1 MNIDSYIKS
10 RSNSTKTKND
20 ESISQIKQD
29 ASMILGPPFNIKK
42 YLNRI
47 NMLQISAK
55 KEKGKSN
62 LPPLYD
68 NLNKRTKKDE
78 KKYDISTIIANENFP
93 SYRKNIFQ
101 EKKPSSIEIS
111 TAFSYNN
118 NNNNSLFANKKKN
131 NSLSLNTVSGNNSLA
146 FDNIKLSKK
155 KNNEKYIKTENNS
168 HSFDLYKKNILNNKE
183 KYNFSKT
190 IKNIKQYTDLSLKDK
205 SIKSIL
211 ESKIAFDHKNKDV
224 IYKPIRIINDFNN
237 FQQRELEKKRDNISV
252 FLTDNREILKK
263 NVIIKI
269 LEKQGKKYSKSIKS
283 YQQSITNSKKA
294 IDCDEI
300 IFSSYAM
307 NQKRVCR
314 RIDNLLTKLI
324 LSNKKLIRQFQIL
337 RAELRVKE
345 DERQKMLERIDEL
358 RIIAK
363 FVTKVLEGNVKIFKI
378 KIIPEYSSENLPNYE
393 LITKEVLERF
403 YFLLD
408 EEGND
413 NIKEEELLIINEIKY
428 LKDSEVLYDQYYK
441 IEYDIINTLKNK
453 KSIEEDIVEIKKE
466 GKKQCNDIQKRI
478 DELEKE
484 LNLYKAMFEREKKD
498 YEEMSKKNYDADAD
512 LVDIIKDLYYEVM
525 NLENKKNTNE
535 ILNLNRVVLDLKKIV
550 IDKEEKI
557 NKSISIMEQY
567 ENDNKF
573 LFYRILFHRKNEI
586 REFKANIM
594 KKIAHDK
601 EIQARLPEEKLVF
614 IQRKTEAPYHVIKK
628 EKKIKIDPEI
638 IKQRENRELLTYQ

>member
-1 MNIDSYIKS
+1 MNIDSYNKS

-55 KEKGKSN
+55 KEKEKSN

-68 NLNKRTKKDE
+68 NLYKRTKNDE
-78 KKYDISTIIANENFP
+78 KKYEISTILANENFP

-101 EKKPSSIEIS
+101 GKKPSSIEIS
-111 TAFSYNN
+111 TTFSYNN
-118 NNNNSLFANKKKN
+118 NNNSLFTNKKKN
-131 NSLSLNTVSGNNSLA
+131 SSVSLNTVSGNNALA

-190 IKNIKQYTDLSLKDK
+190 IKNIKQYADISLKDK

-211 ESKIAFDHKNKDV
+211 ESKVAFDHKNKDV

-269 LEKQGKKYSKSIKS
+269 LEKQGKKYSKNLKS

-294 IDCDEI
+294 IDYDEI
-300 IFSSYAM
+300 IFSSYSM
-307 NQKRVCR
+307 NQKMICR

-363 FVTKVLEGNVKIFKI
+363 FVTRVLEGNEKIFKI
-378 KIIPEYSSENLPNYE
+378 KIIPEYSSEHLPNYE
-393 LITKEVLERF
+393 LITKEVFERF

-413 NIKEEELLIINEIKY
+413 NIKEEELLIINEIKC

-453 KSIEEDIVEIKKE
+453 KTIEEEIVEIKKE

-484 LNLYKAMFEREKKD
+484 LNLYKAMLEREKKE
-498 YEEMSKKNYDADAD
+498 YEEMSKRNYDADAD

-525 NLENKKNTNE
+525 NLENKKNSNE

-567 ENDNKF
+567 EKDNKF
-573 LFYRILFHRKNEI
+573 LFGRILFHRKNDI
-586 REFKANIM
+586 REFKANIL
-594 KKIAHDK
+594 KKITHDK

-614 IQRKTEAPYHVIKK
+614 IQRKTEGPYHVIKK
-628 EKKIKIDPEI
+628 EKKMKIDPEI
-638 IKQRENRELLTYQ
+638 IKQMENRELLTYQ